1 MLDLPD
7 STLRAVALVGLAGV
21 FVFAGVMHFVKPQM
35 FEAIVPPYLPSPK
48 ALVLARGVAEILGGI
63 GLLIPATRVWAGIGL
78 VLLLVAVFPANL
90 YMAQEAAQFRQL
102 APAWALWARLPLQ
115 GVLIALVVWAAGIWS

>member
-48 ALVLARGVAEILGGI
+48 ALVLASGVAEILGGI